1 MKVKTILFTS
11 LLVISLV
18 LSGCGSEKP
27 TETTINL
34 PAVSGGEAQTTAMPT
49 TIATEVQNPEV
60 IYPVSETSEPITDIA
75 LSYPIDDS
83 SPNYDAEMRA
93 FIEQIL
99 NGTMPIEDL
108 FGKDDDVTQDILLEA
123 AQGRIILSDTAL
135 KQAADWLEKQ

>member
-1 MKVKTILFTS
+1 M
-11 LLVISLV
+11 
-18 LSGCGSEKP
+18 
-27 TETTINL
+27 
-34 PAVSGGEAQTTAMPT
+34 
-49 TIATEVQNPEV
+49 
-60 IYPVSETSEPITDIA
+60 SETSEPIIDIA

-108 FGKDDDVTQDILLEA
+108 FGKEDDVTQDILLKA
-123 AQGRIILSDTAL
+123 AQGRMVLSETAL